1 MRFNIVRFYIG
12 RKARTRAKIVARRVT
27 LAKAQARIARPDAT
41 GRDARG
47 MWALGYKVAA

>member
-12 RKARTRAKIVARRVT
+12 RKARARIVARRLP
-27 LAKAQARIARPDAT
+27 LAKARARIARPDAK

-47 MWALGYKVAA
+47 LWALGYRLAA